1 MTTVGTIKIGVDAT
15 EARRGAEEAAAM
27 AVEARVG
34 EASVVD
40 EAVELVEAVEV
51 GRAVA
56 EMEVVVKVGEV
67 EVATLEAMAA
77 MAMVMA

>member
-1 MTTVGTIKIGVDAT
+1 MEEVVGAAELEDST
-15 EARRGAEEAAAM
+15 EEAAM

-34 EASVVD
+34 GASVVD
-40 EAVELVEAVEV
+40 EAVELVEAMEV
-51 GRAVA
+51 ARAVA
-56 EMEVVVKVGEV
+56 EMEEVVMVGEV

>member
-1 MTTVGTIKIGVDAT
+1 MV
-15 EARRGAEEAAAM
+15 
-27 AVEARVG
+27 
-34 EASVVD
+34 SLVD

>member
-1 MTTVGTIKIGVDAT
+1 MGV
-15 EARRGAEEAAAM
+15 AELEDSTEAAAM

>member
-1 MTTVGTIKIGVDAT
+1 
-15 EARRGAEEAAAM
+15 M

-34 EASVVD
+34 GASVVD
-40 EAVELVEAVEV
+40 EAVELVEAMEV
-51 GRAVA
+51 ARAVA
-56 EMEVVVKVGEV
+56 EMEEVVMVGEV